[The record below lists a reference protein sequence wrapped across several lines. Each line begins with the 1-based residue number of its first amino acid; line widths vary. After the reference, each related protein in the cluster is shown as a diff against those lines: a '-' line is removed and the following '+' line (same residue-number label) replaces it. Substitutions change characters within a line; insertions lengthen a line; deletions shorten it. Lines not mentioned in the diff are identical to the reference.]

1 MGTYKYKED
10 IIMANVLVIGA
21 SGQIGKQATGKLLEA
36 GHHVKAPVRSPDK
49 LSDIN
54 DANLTV
60 IEQDLEEDF
69 SSHFNNIDVVV
80 FTAGSG
86 GNTGADKTIMIDLWA
101 ARNAINYAKEAK
113 VPKFVMVSSIG
124 ADDPDTIESPIK
136 PYLVAKHMADEHLI
150 NSGLHHIILR
160 PGTLLNEPGT
170 HLVSTEM
177 PTNRSDAVIPRED
190 VATAIVESVN
200 HAGSENI
207 VTHLFKGA
215 TPISNAF

>member
-1 MGTYKYKED
+1 
-10 IIMANVLVIGA
+10 MAKVLVIGA

-36 GHHVKAPVRSPDK
+36 GHHVIAPVRNPDK
-49 LSDIN
+49 LSDLKN
-54 DANLTV
+54 PNLTV
-60 IEQDLEEDF
+60 LEQDLEKDF
-69 SSHFNNIDVVV
+69 SSHFDGIDVVI

-86 GNTGADKTIMIDLWA
+86 GNTGADKTLMIDLWA
-101 ARNAINYAKEAK
+101 ARNAVEYAKAAK

-124 ADDPDTIESPIK
+124 ADDPDAVDSPIK

-150 NSGLHHIILR
+150 NSNLHYVILR

-177 PTNRSDAVIPRED
+177 PTNRKEAVIPRED

-200 HAGSENI
+200 YNSSNNI
-207 VTHLFKGA
+207 ITHLFKGS
-215 TPISNAF
+215 TPISSVF

>member
-1 MGTYKYKED
+1 
-10 IIMANVLVIGA
+10 MAKVLVIGA

-36 GHHVKAPVRSPDK
+36 GHHVIAPVRNPDK
-49 LSDIN
+49 LSDLKN
-54 DANLTV
+54 PNLTV
-60 IEQDLEEDF
+60 LEQDLEKDF
-69 SSHFNNIDVVV
+69 SSHFDGIDVVI

-86 GNTGADKTIMIDLWA
+86 GNTGADKTLMIDLWA
-101 ARNAINYAKEAK
+101 ARNAVEYAKAAK

-124 ADDPDTIESPIK
+124 ADDPDAVDSPIK

-150 NSGLHHIILR
+150 NSNLHYVILR

-177 PTNRSDAVIPRED
+177 PTNRKEAVIPRED

-200 HAGSENI
+200 YNGSNNI
-207 VTHLFKGA
+207 ITHLFKGS
-215 TPISNAF
+215 TPISSVF